1 MTRCTACGFTTRW
14 VCPQNSNGWASGFG
28 RCDRTVITR
37 CRRATLPSSRANR
50 HEAAR
55 TGQRRAGI
63 NTRMPELPEVET
75 IKEDLRELVAGSEIE
90 RVRVLDSSLVEQP
103 SAEEFASRLEGAR
116 ITGARRR
123 AKHLIVEL
131 GTGDSL
137 VFQLKIGG
145 QLLLVPL
152 VEEPETALM
161 LVLDLDG
168 DRRLF
173 LRDETGFTRARLLDA
188 DELEERLSSLGPEP
202 LEEGFGW
209 DYLPRKIGARRAQ
222 IKPLLLD
229 QKVVSGIGNIY
240 ADEILYDARLHPRRK
255 ANTLS
260 EGEWEALHA
269 AIRSNL
275 AAGIENRGTT
285 VRLYKD
291 VLDRPGEHQNYL
303 RVFEKHGQPC
313 PGCEGEVVRE
323 KVSGRPSHF
332 CPACQRGDGPGG
344 GGGLESLW

>member
-1 MTRCTACGFTTRW
+1 
-14 VCPQNSNGWASGFG
+14 
-28 RCDRTVITR
+28 
-37 CRRATLPSSRANR
+37 
-50 HEAAR
+50 
-55 TGQRRAGI
+55 
-63 NTRMPELPEVET
+63 MPELPEVET
-75 IKEDLRELVAGSEIE
+75 IKEDLRGLVVGSKIE
-90 RVRVLDSSLVEQP
+90 RAEILDPSLVEQP
-103 SAEEFASRLEGAR
+103 SAEEFVRRLAGAS

-123 AKHLIVEL
+123 AKHLILEL
-131 GTGDSL
+131 DSGDSL

-145 QLLLVPL
+145 ELLLVPP

-161 LVLDLDG
+161 LVLHLG
-168 DRRLF
+168 EQRRLF

-188 DELEERLSSLGPEP
+188 GELKERLSTLGPEP
-202 LEEGFGW
+202 LGEGFEAG
-209 DYLPRKIGARRAQ
+209 YLPRKVGSRRAQ

-240 ADEILYDARLHPRRK
+240 VDEIQYDARLHPRRK

-260 EGEWEALHA
+260 EREWEALYD

-275 AAGIENRGTT
+275 AAGVEHRGTT
-285 VRLYKD
+285 VRLFRD

-323 KVSGRPSHF
+323 KVGGRPTHY
-332 CPACQRGDGPGG
+332 CPACQQENSPGG

>member
-1 MTRCTACGFTTRW
+1 
-14 VCPQNSNGWASGFG
+14 
-28 RCDRTVITR
+28 
-37 CRRATLPSSRANR
+37 
-50 HEAAR
+50 
-55 TGQRRAGI
+55 
-63 NTRMPELPEVET
+63 MPELPEVET
-75 IKEDLRELVAGSEIE
+75 IKEDVRELVAGSEIE
-90 RVRVLDSSLVEQP
+90 RARVLDTSLVEQP
-103 SAEEFASRLEGAR
+103 SAEEFVSRLEGVR

-131 GTGDSL
+131 GSGDSL

-145 QLLLVPL
+145 QLLLVPP
-152 VEEPETALM
+152 VEEPETTLM

-188 DELEERLSSLGPEP
+188 DELQERLSSLGPEP
-202 LEEGFGW
+202 LAEAFDAG
-209 DYLPRKIGARRAQ
+209 YLQRTIGSRRAQ

-260 EGEWEALHA
+260 EDEWEALHE

-275 AAGIENRGTT
+275 AAGIEHRGTT

-291 VLDRPGEHQNYL
+291 VLDRPGEHQKYL
-303 RVFEKHGQPC
+303 RVFEKHGEPC

-332 CPACQRGDGPGG
+332 CPACQREDGPGG
-344 GGGLESLW
+344 GAGLESLW

>member
-1 MTRCTACGFTTRW
+1 
-14 VCPQNSNGWASGFG
+14 
-28 RCDRTVITR
+28 
-37 CRRATLPSSRANR
+37 
-50 HEAAR
+50 
-55 TGQRRAGI
+55 
-63 NTRMPELPEVET
+63 MPELPEVET
-75 IKEDLRELVAGSEIE
+75 IKEDLRGLVVGSTLEWAE
-90 RVRVLDSSLVEQP
+90 VLAPSLVEQP
-103 SAEEFASRLEGAR
+103 STEEFVGRLEGVG

-131 GTGDSL
+131 DSGDSL

-145 QLLLVPL
+145 QLLLVPP
-152 VEEPETALM
+152 VEEPLTALM
-161 LVLDLDG
+161 LVLHLDG

-173 LRDETGFTRARLLDA
+173 LRDETGFTRARMLDA
-188 DELEERLSSLGPEP
+188 GELEERLSSLGPEP
-202 LEEGFGW
+202 LEDGFEA
-209 DYLPRKIGARRAQ
+209 DYLPRAIGSRRAQ

-229 QKVVSGIGNIY
+229 QKVISGIGNIY
-240 ADEILYDARLHPRRK
+240 VDEILYDARLHPRRK

-260 EGEWEALHA
+260 EEEWQALHR

-275 AAGIENRGTT
+275 AAGVEHRGTT
-285 VRLYKD
+285 VRLYRD

-332 CPACQRGDGPGG
+332 CPACQREDGSGQDG
-344 GGGLESLW
+344 QLELR

>member
-1 MTRCTACGFTTRW
+1 
-14 VCPQNSNGWASGFG
+14 
-28 RCDRTVITR
+28 
-37 CRRATLPSSRANR
+37 
-50 HEAAR
+50 
-55 TGQRRAGI
+55 
-63 NTRMPELPEVET
+63 
-75 IKEDLRELVAGSEIE
+75 
-90 RVRVLDSSLVEQP
+90 
-103 SAEEFASRLEGAR
+103 
-116 ITGARRR
+116 
-123 AKHLIVEL
+123 
-131 GTGDSL
+131 
-137 VFQLKIGG
+137 
-145 QLLLVPL
+145 
-152 VEEPETALM
+152 M

-173 LRDETGFTRARLLDA
+173 LRDETGFTRARLLDS
-188 DELEERLSSLGPEP
+188 DELEERLASLGPEP
-202 LEEGFGW
+202 LEEEFDTG
-209 DYLPRKIGARRAQ
+209 YLQRTVGSRRAQ

-240 ADEILYDARLHPRRK
+240 VDEILYDARLHPRRK

-260 EGEWEALHA
+260 ADEWEALYT

-275 AAGIENRGTT
+275 AAGIEHRGTT

-332 CPACQRGDGPGG
+332 CPACQQEDGPGG
-344 GGGLESLW
+344 GAGLESLW

>member
-1 MTRCTACGFTTRW
+1 
-14 VCPQNSNGWASGFG
+14 
-28 RCDRTVITR
+28 
-37 CRRATLPSSRANR
+37 
-50 HEAAR
+50 
-55 TGQRRAGI
+55 
-63 NTRMPELPEVET
+63 MPELPEVET
-75 IKEDLRELVAGSEIE
+75 IKEDLRELVVGSTIE
-90 RVRVLDSSLVEQP
+90 RAEVLDPALVEQP
-103 SAEEFASRLEGAR
+103 STEEFARRLGGVR
-116 ITGARRR
+116 ITGVRRR

-131 GTGDSL
+131 DSGDAL

-145 QLLLVPL
+145 QLLLVPP

-161 LVLDLDG
+161 LVLYLDG
-168 DRRLF
+168 ERRLF

-188 DELEERLSSLGPEP
+188 GELRERLSSLGPEP
-202 LEEGFGW
+202 LEEGFEW
-209 DYLPRKIGARRAQ
+209 NYLPREIGSRRAQ

-229 QKVVSGIGNIY
+229 QKIVSGIGNIY
-240 ADEILYDARLHPRRK
+240 VDEILYDARLHPRRK

-260 EGEWEALHA
+260 EDEWEALHA

-275 AAGIENRGTT
+275 AAGVEHRGTT

-303 RVFEKHGQPC
+303 RVFEKHGRPC

-332 CPACQRGDGPGG
+332 CPAC
-344 GGGLESLW
+344 

>member
-1 MTRCTACGFTTRW
+1 
-14 VCPQNSNGWASGFG
+14 
-28 RCDRTVITR
+28 
-37 CRRATLPSSRANR
+37 
-50 HEAAR
+50 
-55 TGQRRAGI
+55 
-63 NTRMPELPEVET
+63 MPELPEVET
-75 IKEDLRELVAGSEIE
+75 IKEDLRELVVGSKIE
-90 RVRVLDSSLVEQP
+90 RTEVLDASLVEQP
-103 SAEEFASRLEGAR
+103 SVEEFASRLEGVR

-131 GTGDSL
+131 DSEDSL

-145 QLLLVPL
+145 QLLLVPP
-152 VEEPETALM
+152 VEEPEKALM
-161 LVLDLDG
+161 LVLHLDG

-188 DELEERLSSLGPEP
+188 GELEERLSSLGPEP
-202 LEEGFGW
+202 LEDGFDPG
-209 DYLPRKIGARRAQ
+209 YLPHTIGWRRAQ

-255 ANTLS
+255 ASTLS
-260 EGEWEALHA
+260 EGEWQALHA

-275 AAGIENRGTT
+275 AAGIEHRGTT

-291 VLDRPGEHQNYL
+291 VLDRPGEHQNHL

-332 CPACQRGDGPGG
+332 CPACQREDGSGG

>member
-1 MTRCTACGFTTRW
+1 
-14 VCPQNSNGWASGFG
+14 
-28 RCDRTVITR
+28 
-37 CRRATLPSSRANR
+37 
-50 HEAAR
+50 
-55 TGQRRAGI
+55 
-63 NTRMPELPEVET
+63 MPELPEVET

-90 RVRVLDSSLVEQP
+90 RARVLDASLVEQP
-103 SAEEFASRLEGAR
+103 SAEEFVSWLEGVS

-131 GTGDSL
+131 SSGDSL

-145 QLLLVPL
+145 QLLLVPP
-152 VEEPETALM
+152 VEEPESALM
-161 LVLDLDG
+161 LLLDLDG
-168 DRRLF
+168 GRRLF

-188 DELEERLSSLGPEP
+188 DELQERLSPLGPEP
-202 LEEGFGW
+202 LEEEFDAG
-209 DYLPRKIGARRAQ
+209 YLQRAIGSRRAQ

-275 AAGIENRGTT
+275 AAGVEHRGTT

-291 VLDRPGEHQNYL
+291 VLDRPGEHQSYL
-303 RVFEKHGQPC
+303 RVFEKHGKPC

-332 CPACQRGDGPGG
+332 CPACQREDSPGE
-344 GGGLESLW
+344 GGGLESLWQ